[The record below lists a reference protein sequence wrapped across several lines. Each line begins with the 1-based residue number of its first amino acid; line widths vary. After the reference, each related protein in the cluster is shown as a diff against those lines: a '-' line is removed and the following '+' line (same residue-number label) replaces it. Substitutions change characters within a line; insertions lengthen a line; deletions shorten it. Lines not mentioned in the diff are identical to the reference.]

1 MIQVPRRTGL
11 RAENVA
17 PHNNSLGI
25 FDFTCALQAG
35 TLACC
40 RHGDSRKN
48 FMLALPGLI
57 SPFRKKAKHHIGGND
72 YHSLLV
78 VGAEAVMLDPA
89 LEVFKKGSAGHG

>member
-1 MIQVPRRTGL
+1 
-11 RAENVA
+11 
-17 PHNNSLGI
+17 
-25 FDFTCALQAG
+25 
-35 TLACC
+35 
-40 RHGDSRKN
+40 
-48 FMLALPGLI
+48 MLALPGLI